1 LCGPGAS
8 CQKDSRPG
16 PGKLAEGW
24 ENMRLLLRIVGTTLL
39 AAALILLILDG
50 TRSLGENALVMTSL
64 GSTWEM
70 VHADSLQQVRAFLA
84 TRFFGPLLET
94 VVNAVLSFPG
104 WAVLGVPGIVLAW
117 LGRSKR
123 TRVFVKQNQI

>member
-1 LCGPGAS
+1 
-8 CQKDSRPG
+8 
-16 PGKLAEGW
+16 
-24 ENMRLLLRIVGTTLL
+24 MRLLFRIVGTTLL

-70 VHADSLQQVRAFLA
+70 VHADSLQQVRAFLG
-84 TRFFGPLLET
+84 TRFFGPLLEG

-104 WAVLGVPGIVLAW
+104 WAVLGLPGIVLAW

>member
-1 LCGPGAS
+1 
-8 CQKDSRPG
+8 
-16 PGKLAEGW
+16 
-24 ENMRLLLRIVGTTLL
+24 MRLLFRIVGTTLL

-64 GSTWEM
+64 GATWEAI
-70 VHADSLQQVRAFLA
+70 HADSLLQLREFLG
-84 TRFFGPLLET
+84 TRYFGPLLES
-94 VVNAVLSFPG
+94 VVNAILGFPG
-104 WAVLGVPGIVLAW
+104 WAVLGLPGIFIAW